1 MKQAFLVGPR
11 QIEIGDEGF
20 TNKVLDLTEVQV
32 KLSVSF
38 RGCNIKTKVLKNS
51 CFDVKRF
58 KI

>member
-38 RGCNIKTKVLKNS
+38 RGCNI
-51 CFDVKRF
+51 
-58 KI
+58 